1 MQTLDMC
8 LLFKSDLIDVR
19 PLIESAAASN
29 YMISFLCRFV
39 QSSDH
44 SLAIT
49 RTNEA
54 DSGTYTCMAETD
66 LDFDEATASLR

>member
-1 MQTLDMC
+1 MRLI
-8 LLFKSDLIDVR
+8 FKSALIDVP
-19 PLIESAAASN
+19 PLIESAASSN
-29 YMISFLCRFV
+29 YVIFFLRRFV